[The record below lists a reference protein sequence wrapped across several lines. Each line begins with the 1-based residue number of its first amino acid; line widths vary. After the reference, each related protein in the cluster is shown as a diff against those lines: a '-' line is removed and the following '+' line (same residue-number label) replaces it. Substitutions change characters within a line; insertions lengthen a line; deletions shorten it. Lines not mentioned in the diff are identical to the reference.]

1 MPLHTGSPSSRLRH
15 VPRDKLAARPA
26 AEHENLQ
33 LLCLSHMFLLFFVI
47 AVAGVHRCVAQLQ
60 QLLHFDRQV
69 SDRAPAGSTNAPSD
83 ARREIVAAPSGSY
96 GLE

>member
-1 MPLHTGSPSSRLRH
+1 

-69 SDRAPAGSTNAPSD
+69 SDRAPAGSTTQPAT
-83 ARREIVAAPSGSY
+83 
-96 GLE
+96 LEEKLSLN